1 MVILSFIIIFKGG
14 GRKKENRVTASKKIQ
29 KEVKSMGNKEIEKV
43 TEQYTQD
50 PVTLKIERVAAYVRV
65 SSQEQKLHGLSLDAQ
80 KMKLTDYAKKHNM
93 RIVEWYVDEGVSGR
107 KLIRNRPEL
116 QRMIIDAEQRKFD
129 RIIFIKL
136 DRFFRSVAEYHECMK
151 RISPVIWSTTE
162 EEYDLTTANG
172 RMLVNMKLT
181 IAEMEADQT
190 GERIDIV
197 NEYKVRTGQPLTGSV
212 PWGFEIAID
221 KTTGKKKVIKDPELA
236 DIVEDVVEYYFTH
249 QSKRKAL
256 LYLNAKHHIGIT
268 YKTLS
273 LLLTNPML
281 CGEYRGNTSYCEAY
295 MSRERFDKLQEIL
308 KRNIKENTSENR
320 AYLFSGLI
328 LCPHCKTKLKGYIAT
343 KKNVGGLGRYKKY
356 RCANAKVQYKCD
368 FNKVVSEKTFE
379 KMMLANIERYL
390 EEAKIRT
397 ATVSDS
403 DSVNLAQYDIETIHE
418 EIDRLNYSWQTGK
431 IRKVEQYEKQYAE
444 LMDKLEK
451 AEAEHGSIVIKDF
464 SKIEAILQEGW
475 REIYNNLDEAHR
487 RAFWRSFIQSIEI
500 NWTTETKEIVRVNF
514 F

>member
-1 MVILSFIIIFKGG
+1 M
-14 GRKKENRVTASKKIQ
+14 RKN
-29 KEVKSMGNKEIEKV
+29 EIEKV
-43 TEQYTQD
+43 TSEYTQD

-80 KMKLTDYAKKHNM
+80 KMKLNDYAKKHNM

-107 KLIRNRPEL
+107 KLIRKRPEL
-116 QRMIIDAEQRKFD
+116 QRMIQDAEQKKFD

-151 RISPVIWSTTE
+151 RIAPVIWSTTE

-197 NEYKVRTGQPLTGSV
+197 NEYKVRTGQPLSGSV
-212 PWGFEIAID
+212 PFGFEIAID
-221 KTTGKKKVIKDPELA
+221 ENTGKKKVVKDPELA
-236 DIVEDVVEYYFTH
+236 DIVEDLIDYFFTH

-256 LYLNAKHHIGIT
+256 LYLNAKYHISVT

-273 LLLTNPML
+273 LLFSNTML
-281 CGEYRGNTSYCEAY
+281 CGEYRDNPSYCEAY
-295 MSRERFDKLQEIL
+295 LDRAAFDRLQEIL
-308 KRNIKENTSENR
+308 KRNIKENTNENR

-328 LCPHCKTKLKGYIAT
+328 LCPHCETRLKGGIQT
-343 KKNVGGLGRYKKY
+343 QQKKCGTRRYKIY
-356 RCANAKVQYKCD
+356 RCANNKIQYKCN
-368 FNKVVSEKTFE
+368 FNKIIYENTME
-379 KMMLANIERYL
+379 KMLLKNIEKYL
-390 EEAKIRT
+390 EDAKIRST
-397 ATVSDS
+397 QITDDS
-403 DSVNLAQYDIETIHE
+403 GAVKIPKYDIEAIHE
-418 EIDRLNYSWQTGK
+418 QIDRLNYSWQTGK
-431 IRKVEQYEKQYAE
+431 IRKVEQYEKDYGE

-451 AEAEHGSIVIKDF
+451 AEAEQGEVPIRDF
-464 SKIEAILQEGW
+464 SKIETILHSGW
-475 REIYNNLDEAHR
+475 EAIYNNLDDEHK
-487 RAFWRSFIQSIEI
+487 RAFWRSFIKSIEV
-500 NWTTETKEIVRVNF
+500 NWTTEKKEIVKVNF